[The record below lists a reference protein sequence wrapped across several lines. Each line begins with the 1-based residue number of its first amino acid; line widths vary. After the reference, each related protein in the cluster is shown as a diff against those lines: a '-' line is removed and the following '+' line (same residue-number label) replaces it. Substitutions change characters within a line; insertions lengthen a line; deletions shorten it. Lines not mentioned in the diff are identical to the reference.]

1 MSGVYKSVAMFAGM
15 AGAIYGTAKSGS
27 GGVSL
32 AGFQLEAA
40 VKESSSMTFNKT
52 KYAVES
58 GGIISDHI
66 SSQQPSLKI
75 EGIVSAMTLGVSS
88 GIASVISSGL
98 SLESLRSGMA
108 GGRQKLTNAKHA
120 LESIAKQK
128 AAITVVSGIDVY
140 ESYTIDE
147 ISCNRDNSAEKLNV
161 SISLSKID
169 KAEAEWAEITRQST
183 VKQVAR
189 KGGVTKKSAGAAK
202 TSAATTEEK
211 KGSDASSMFRIEHG
225 IDDRLGVIRVIN
237 LRGGGK

>member
-1 MSGVYKSVAMFAGM
+1 MSSVYKSVAMFAGM
-15 AGAIYGTAKSGS
+15 AGAIYSTAKSGS

-98 SLESLRSGMA
+98 SLDSLRSGMA

-202 TSAATTEEK
+202 TSAAKTEEK
-211 KGSDASSMFRIEHG
+211 KGSDATLAYGIKHG
-225 IDDRLGVIRVIN
+225 IDDRIGTIGKIFS
-237 LRGGGK
+237 GGR